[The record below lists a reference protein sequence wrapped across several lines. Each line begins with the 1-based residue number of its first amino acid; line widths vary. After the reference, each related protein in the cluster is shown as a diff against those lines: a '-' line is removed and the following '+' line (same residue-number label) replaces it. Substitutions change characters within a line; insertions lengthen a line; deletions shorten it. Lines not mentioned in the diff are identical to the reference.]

1 VPIPD
6 IVPLVTL
13 VCLYMLYD
21 VAPETAV
28 HEQVAEV
35 SVEVQLIE
43 EGAAG
48 GQAEVEVLPV
58 FHPEQPPA
66 LHALTWKEYDVP
78 HDSPVL
84 EYDVPVLS

>member
-1 VPIPD
+1 
-6 IVPLVTL
+6 
-13 VCLYMLYD
+13 MLYD